1 MQANLSGK
9 KLDGLK
15 CTKAQ
20 WHSTTSSLTVVLESI
35 SWFPKI
41 SNCVRKRNW
50 EKRGSCIR
58 ANEGYNDIGAQFDQ
72 YFLWQNEFEL
82 SEASRY
88 GADIWDWEDVVVQ
101 FWEIGGDFRQ

>member
-35 SWFPKI
+35 SWFSKI
-41 SNCVRKRNW
+41 SNCVRKRNL
-50 EKRGSCIR
+50 EKRGSCKR

-72 YFLWQNEFEL
+72 YFLWQNEL

-101 FWEIGGDFRQ
+101 FWEIGEDFRQ